1 MLPAVIAGFELN
13 GLGVARSLAPHGIP
27 CIGISGP
34 VPNPAWATSKAQVI
48 RAPEWSEP
56 GLVNVLLD
64 VGKRLSVRAPLLI
77 TKDEAV
83 LWVSAH
89 REELAEYYL
98 FLLPPPNVVDLLM
111 SKSLFQER
119 ALQRG
124 WPVPFTCN
132 VESSADVEAIRSSV
146 KFPCILKA
154 RVKNSAFREF
164 TPSRAFVCNDFDELV
179 RAYNTMQQW
188 EREGVV
194 QEFIEGG
201 DDAIAFCLTFADQ
214 DTNLLASFA
223 GQKLW
228 QFPPRFGITAAAAP
242 APERWREKLIG
253 LTEAIWKD
261 VGFCG
266 LGSVEYKRRPR
277 SDDFVIM
284 EPTVGRTNYQNELA
298 VMNGVNIP
306 FVAYEFL
313 SKGTRIAQTQSRT
326 AVAFVDAVP
335 MVRSV
340 YRSTGSRPRAIVE
353 WLRFALR
360 PHRYTVFRWSDPKP
374 SFLVLRM
381 RTRETLGHI
390 AAALLGKEKK
400 QRLVTLVRGKGAP
413 RD

>member
-13 GLGVARSLAPHGIP
+13 GLGVARSLAPHGVP
-27 CIGISGP
+27 CIGVSGP
-34 VPNPAWATSKAQVI
+34 TPNLAWATTKAKVV
-48 RAPEWSEP
+48 RAPEWNEL
-56 GLVNVLLD
+56 GLVSTLIE
-64 VGKRLSVRAPLLI
+64 VGKNLSAPAPLLI

-83 LWVSAH
+83 LWVSTH
-89 REELAEYYL
+89 REELATYFR

-111 SKSLFQER
+111 SKALFQER

-132 VESSADVEAIRSSV
+132 VESFADVERARDQA

-164 TPSRAFVCNDFDELV
+164 TPSRAFICNDFDELA

-194 QEFIEGG
+194 QEFIAGG
-201 DDAIAFCLTFADQ
+201 DDAITFCLTFADP
-214 DTNLLASFA
+214 DTNLLATFA

-228 QFPPRFGITAAAAP
+228 QFPPRFGITAAAVP
-242 APERWREKLIG
+242 APEKWREKLTG

-266 LGSVEYKRRPR
+266 LGSVEYKRRPN

-306 FVAYEFL
+306 FVAYSFL
-313 SKGTRIAQTQSRT
+313 AERQQVAPKQSQRS
-326 AVAFVDAVP
+326 VAFVDAGP
-335 MVRSV
+335 MMRSV
-340 YRSTGSRPRAIVE
+340 YRTSGSRFRAIGE
-353 WLRFALR
+353 WFRFALR
-360 PHRYTVFRWSDPKP
+360 PHQYTVFRWNDPGP
-374 SFLVLRM
+374 SLFALRM
-381 RTRETLGHI
+381 NLRQALGGG
-390 AAALLGKEKK
+390 ATALLGRDTK
-400 QRLVTLVRGKGAP
+400 QKLVNLVRGKSASKS
-413 RD
+413 